1 MIKLWAHEC
10 LRVFQDRLINDQDR
24 TKFDD
29 LLKEIIKEKFKREWK
44 SIVEVEPLLFASFV
58 PLVYPDNDTT
68 KKPYTDVYCELT
80 DRKKVKDQTEQALVD
95 YN

>member
-10 LRVFQDRLINDQDR
+10 QRIFQDRLINDSDR
-24 TKFDD
+24 SKFDD

-58 PLVYPDNDTT
+58 PTVYPDNDTT
-68 KKPYTDVYCELT
+68 KKPFTDLYCELT
-80 DRKKVKDQTEQALVD
+80 DRKKVKECTE
-95 YN
+95 